1 MTIKIYAKT
10 IEQEALEQLNKI
22 QQSPAFANEK
32 IRIMPDVHA
41 GKGCV
46 VGFTSTFSDK
56 VIPNIVGVDIGCGVT
71 AVNLGQIDIDLMEL
85 DSVINSYIPSGKN
98 VHNDFLND
106 THKRLAKSL
115 VKDLSYLADRERIE
129 LSTGT
134 LGGGNHYL
142 ELDKSTS
149 GDLWLVVHSGSRNLG
164 VQVAKHYQDIA
175 ISKLYGKEKYSE
187 LAKELIQNYK
197 QQGLEKEINDALN
210 ELKNFLQANSIEKDL
225 AYLEGQDLKDY
236 LHDMDIAQ
244 TFAKFN
250 RATILAIILRKMGL
264 ERDIKNTISSIHN
277 YIDLDN
283 NIIRKGAIAANK
295 GQTILIPLNMR
306 DGLILGVGKGNPDW
320 NYSAPHGAGRL
331 MSRTKAKEVIQ
342 LEDFKETMSGIYS
355 TSINNSTIDE
365 SPFAYKDKDEIIK
378 LIQETVEIT
387 DILKPIYNFKA
398 GE

>member
-56 VIPNIVGVDIGCGVT
+56 IIPNVVGVDIGCGVT
-71 AVNLGQIDIDLMEL
+71 AVNLGQIDIDLAKL
-85 DSVINSYIPSGKN
+85 DNIIHTYIPCGRE
-98 VHNDFLND
+98 VHNKFLNRQHMD
-106 THKRLAKSL
+106 LAKHL
-115 VKDLSYLADRERIE
+115 IKDIPYLSDRERLE
-129 LSTGT
+129 LSLGT
-134 LGGGNHYL
+134 LGSGNHYL
-142 ELDKSTS
+142 EVDRSTS

-164 VQVAKHYQDIA
+164 VQVAKHYQEIA
-175 ISKLYGKEKYSE
+175 IKNNSKGRYKELS
-187 LAKELIQNYK
+187 KELIQNYK
-197 QQGLEKEINDALN
+197 QQGLEKEINNALN
-210 ELKNFLQANSIEKDL
+210 NLKLSLQANSVEKDL

-236 LHDMDIAQ
+236 LRDMKIAQ
-244 TFAKFN
+244 DFAEFN
-250 RATILAIILRKMGL
+250 RAIMLAIIIKKMGF
-264 ERDIKNTISSIHN
+264 EKHIKETITSIHN
-277 YIDLDN
+277 YIDLKN

-295 GQTILIPLNMR
+295 GQTVLIPLNMR

-331 MSRTKAKEVIQ
+331 MSRTKAKEAIQ
-342 LEDFKETMSGIYS
+342 LKDFKETMSGIYS
-355 TSINNSTIDE
+355 TSVNVSTIDE
-365 SPFAYKDKDEIIK
+365 SPFAYKNKDEIVN
-378 LIQETVEIT
+378 LIQDTVEIT

>member
-10 IEQEALEQLNKI
+10 IEQETLEQLNKI
-22 QQSPAFANEK
+22 QQSPAFKNEK

-46 VGFTSTFSDK
+46 IGFTSTFSNK
-56 VIPNIVGVDIGCGVT
+56 VIPNVVGVDIGCGVT
-71 AVNLGQIDIDLMEL
+71 AVNLGQIDIDLTKL

-98 VHNDFLND
+98 VHKDFLND

-115 VKDLSYLADRERIE
+115 IKDLPYLVDRERLE

-187 LAKELIQNYK
+187 LANELIQKYK
-197 QQGLEKEINDALN
+197 QQGMKKEINNALN
-210 ELKNFLQANSIEKDL
+210 ELKNSLQANSIERDL

-236 LHDMDIAQ
+236 LHDMNIAQ

-250 RATILAIILRKMGL
+250 RAIMLAIILRKMGL

-295 GQTILIPLNMR
+295 GQTVLIPLNMR

-331 MSRTKAKEVIQ
+331 MSRTKAKELIQ
-342 LEDFKETMSGIYS
+342 LKDFQETMSGIYS
-355 TSINNSTIDE
+355 TSINNSTLDE
-365 SPFAYKDKDEIIK
+365 SPFAYKDKDEIIE